1 MPAAPPPPGPRPAW
15 YRRLP
20 PSLQRVAA
28 ASDRVTSLPLR
39 AGPGLRESVAAL
51 QDVLLSEQ
59 VDRGARRW
67 RSRSPTTCAAALGV
81 ADGCAFACRASGR
94 TTRAASCTASTCPR
108 TAAGATA
115 ITLWMRTAKRGQVVA
130 YRTFLRTLLHEL
142 CHHLDYTYLHL
153 RDSLHTQ
160 GFYQRESSLFAA
172 LGAASPGSAR
182 VRPVAHDAV
191 RAGRA
196 SALEQDRSW
205 SPRNVRDPGHRA
217 LQRQRR
223 PREVLGQ
230 ARCIA

>member
-1 MPAAPPPPGPRPAW
+1 MPLASPPPGPRPAW

-39 AGPGLRESVAAL
+39 AGPGLREAVAAL
-51 QDVLLSEQ
+51 SDVLLTEQ
-59 VDRGARRW
+59 VGAVEAVSQRIADDVC
-67 RSRSPTTCAAALGV
+67 SALGV
-81 ADGCAFACRASGR
+81 SRLRVRVQGQRPHDARGGLHGLYLPANDSGR
-94 TTRAASCTASTCPR
+94 DR
-108 TAAGATA
+108 

-172 LGAASPGSAR
+172 LGATGNGRPALPRR
-182 VRPVAHDAV
+182 V
-191 RAGRA
+191 
-196 SALEQDRSW
+196 
-205 SPRNVRDPGHRA
+205 
-217 LQRQRR
+217 
-223 PREVLGQ
+223 
-230 ARCIA
+230 

>member
-1 MPAAPPPPGPRPAW
+1 MAPNTRLPGPTPAW

-20 PSLQRVAA
+20 LALRRVAA

-59 VDRGARRW
+59 VTAVEAVAQQIADDVCLG
-67 RSRSPTTCAAALGV
+67 LGV
-81 ADGCAFACRASGR
+81 SRLRVRVQGQRPHDARGELHGLYLPANGSGR
-94 TTRAASCTASTCPR
+94 DR
-108 TAAGATA
+108 

-172 LGAASPGSAR
+172 LGAAGLDRRTSGPSA
-182 VRPVAHDAV
+182 
-191 RAGRA
+191 
-196 SALEQDRSW
+196 
-205 SPRNVRDPGHRA
+205 
-217 LQRQRR
+217 
-223 PREVLGQ
+223 
-230 ARCIA
+230 